1 VQSAGLARNVAG
13 GALASA
19 VLGACLLTAEL
30 WAATRR
36 HYLPAS
42 SAPPVEGE
50 YGDPG
55 GMPLRLVVL
64 GDSTG
69 AGVGVTRT
77 EDTVGAALARRLGQL
92 GRRVRLSGVAIAG
105 SGTGDL
111 GPQVSRALLGRPN
124 VAVVLVGTTDA
135 TRGTPLAAVRRN
147 LGDAVR
153 RLHAVGVRVVVGTC
167 PDLGAAR
174 AFAQPLRAI
183 VAMRGRQV
191 ALAESDAAREAG
203 GVPVDLAAAVGPVFR
218 ADPGTLSED
227 GFHPSADGHRLL
239 AEALLPA
246 VTEAAGQHAPL

>member
-1 VQSAGLARNVAG
+1 MAG
-13 GALASA
+13 GVLASA
-19 VLGACLLTAEL
+19 VVGIGVVTAEL

-42 SAPPVEGE
+42 SAAPVEGE

-55 GMPLRLVVL
+55 GMPLRLVML

-92 GRRVRLSGVAIAG
+92 GRRVRLSGMAIAG

-135 TRGTPLAAVRRN
+135 TRGTSLTAVRRN
-147 LGDAVR
+147 LADAVQ
-153 RLHAVGVRVVVGTC
+153 RLRAVGVRVVVGTC

-174 AFAQPLRAI
+174 AFAQPLRTI

-191 ALAESDAAREAG
+191 AQAEAEAVREAG
-203 GVPVDLAAAVGPVFR
+203 GVAVDLAATVGPVFR

-246 VTEAAGQHAPL
+246 VSEAAGQHAPL